1 MTLDYFDFKIN
12 LGKTIKLTGNAVNSK
27 LGALLVGENFSLGID
42 ALFEWP
48 ENSYLESNT
57 GREITVTGVV
67 IEKNNLPLFVHKEG
81 EPVKFDIEVPEGT
94 DLKNAGHRYLL
105 QNVKWKQ

>member
-27 LGALLVGENFSLGID
+27 LGALLVGENFSIG
-42 ALFEWP
+42 
-48 ENSYLESNT
+48 
-57 GREITVTGVV
+57 
-67 IEKNNLPLFVHKEG
+67 
-81 EPVKFDIEVPEGT
+81 IEVPEGT